1 MLVKRRLWRPLDSR
15 VPIVVE
21 EGPRSDDEM
30 LRGEVVESGDAR
42 WPKGLYIALRRK
54 AVHDVERDVVQ
65 GEVVEGNDPLFP
77 VGLPLVTLKREEVE
91 DA

>member
-1 MLVKRRLWRPLDSR
+1 MLSQMTQANQGRRRWRYRYASWIT
-15 VPIVVE
+15 VI
-21 EGPRSDDEM
+21 EGE
-30 LRGEVVESGDAR
+30 
-42 WPKGLYIALRRK
+42 
-54 AVHDVERDVVQ
+54 HDVERDVVQ